1 MIRDLLLLL
10 TVVGVASG
18 ARSFLPPDATV
29 TGSGATLAF
38 GFLLL
43 AAFFTGRIFHALRL
57 PHLTGFILCGAVL
70 GPEVASV
77 LTPGMLD
84 DLTLVKRVAVS
95 LIALMAGC
103 ELNLRAL
110 RSRAKEIGAQALGG
124 LFAAAILLFAF
135 LYQILPWLP
144 WTSTLVGAERAA
156 VALVVANVLC
166 ALSPAVV
173 MGILS
178 ETRSAGPLSEASL
191 SIVVL
196 ADLFIVL
203 TFAGSSAVAD
213 ATFGGG
219 TGDGSVA
226 GLVAHLGGSA
236 VAGLVLGAALTLYE
250 LRVGRR
256 TGLFV
261 FASLFVV
268 AEAGVPLHLDPLLV
282 GLTAGLFVEN
292 ASPVSGHHLI
302 RETEPAARPVF
313 AVFFAVIGAEVH
325 LHAFTAVAVFALGAA
340 AVRATGIYLGAR
352 LGARA
357 VGVPTTLARLV
368 PYGMFPQA
376 GIALALANLLADSP
390 HPWARGM
397 ATLVFGTILVNEMVG
412 PVLFRNALVR
422 AGEVGAKETD
432 TMLVEDEHTAEA
444 G

>member
-1 MIRDLLLLL
+1 MIRDVLLFL
-10 TVVGVASG
+10 TVIGVATG

-43 AAFFTGRIFHALRL
+43 TAFFTGRIFHAVRL

-70 GPEVASV
+70 GPEVLSI

-110 RSRAKEIGAQALGG
+110 RSKAREIGAQAIGG
-124 LFAAAILLFAF
+124 LLVAALGLFVF
-135 LYQILPWLP
+135 LYHALPWLP
-144 WTSTLVGAERAA
+144 WTADLPGFQRAA

-178 ETRSAGPLSEASL
+178 ETRAAGPLSETAL

-203 TFAGSSAVAD
+203 TFAASSAVAD
-213 ATFGGG
+213 AAFGGSG
-219 TGDGSVA
+219 GSETVA
-226 GLVAHLGGSA
+226 GLATHLGGSA
-236 VAGLVLGAALTLYE
+236 LAGLLLGGALTLFE

-261 FASLFVV
+261 FAALFVV
-268 AEAGVPLHLDPLLV
+268 AEAGVQLHLDPLLV

-325 LHAFTAVAVFALGAA
+325 LKAFLAVSGFAVGAAIVRALG
-340 AVRATGIYLGAR
+340 IYVGAR

-357 VGVPTTLARLV
+357 VSVPPTLARLV
-368 PYGMFPQA
+368 PFGMFPQA
-376 GIALALANLLADSP
+376 GIALALANLLAGSP

-397 ATLVFGTILVNEMVG
+397 ATLVFGTILVNELVG
-412 PVLFRNALVR
+412 PVLFRNALAR
-422 AGEVGAKETD
+422 AGEVGAKDPATLSD
-432 TMLVEDEHTAEA
+432 DEPTAEA